1 MANWNDLKN
10 VVDLQKGLLTSIGTS
25 ASADDSNAV
34 ANINVSL
41 SNLSGNLSAAN
52 SAIGPTLTYQQEVKA
67 ILDREN
73 NRLVTRKV
81 AIDSAYDGQK
91 RMVNLTDSITA
102 KNKAYNYILF
112 ILVLTLVLF
121 VLIKM
126 LYSIEGIPQTSLD
139 ILSVVV
145 ISLGLVYCVYL
156 YIDIKRRYNM
166 DFNQITLAEPV
177 KKTPAEIQKD
187 QEKNAKA
194 GDLYKLAKSAN
205 AASGCQ
211 GSACCPAGTTFNE
224 INNICVPNMVPF
236 GPGITDAT
244 KGNYKYF
251 IKDNAWHDVTL
262 TTTATPLAGCDTRT
276 SAEITAN
283 APVNGLANYDS
294 AKLACKVIVS
304 PFTTISGN
312 FDLAKPFSAT
322 EFTGYS
328 AY

>member
-25 ASADDSNAV
+25 ANADDSNAV

-73 NRLVTRKV
+73 NRLATRKV

-102 KNKAYNYILF
+102 KSKAYNYILF

-126 LYSIEGIPQTSLD
+126 LYSIEGIPQTLLD

-224 INNICVPNMVPF
+224 INNICVADFVPANVATTN
-236 GPGITDAT
+236 IT
-244 KGNYKYF
+244 NWKYF
-251 IKDNAWHDVTL
+251 IKDNAWHDVTGNVGL
-262 TTTATPLAGCDTRT
+262 LGCANNIVGAT
-276 SAEITAN
+276 N
-283 APVNGLANYDS
+283 NGLANYDS
-294 AKLACKVIVS
+294 VKLACKVIVS